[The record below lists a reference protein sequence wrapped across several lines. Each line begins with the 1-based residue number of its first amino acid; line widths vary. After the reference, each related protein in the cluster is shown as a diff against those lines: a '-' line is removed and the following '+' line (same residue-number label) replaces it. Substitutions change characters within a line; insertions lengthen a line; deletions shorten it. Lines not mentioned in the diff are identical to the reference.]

1 VRPSSAGWRSTH
13 RWHRATPAPD
23 REASS
28 RCDWRDLL
36 DLLGTAVTRL
46 AFAGCTEAEIAIYT
60 GLSLD
65 DVRSILTKHYLNRD
79 PAIAENAAAKLAK
92 ELWPKVGD
100 GMNR

>member
-28 RCDWRDLL
+28 RCDWRDLH

-92 ELWPKVGD
+92 LAEARTKSS
-100 GMNR
+100 N

>member
-1 VRPSSAGWRSTH
+1 MIGGTFH
-13 RWHRATPAPD
+13 
-23 REASS
+23 
-28 RCDWRDLL
+28 

-92 ELWPKVGD
+92 LAEARTKSS
-100 GMNR
+100 N